1 MSEENQNSPATS
13 STEPVATR
21 TAVPIWIFVVMLI
34 LSYLGFVF
42 FDHHSGWFN
51 PKVYGPYDNADQLEA
66 YQPKSGADAL
76 RLHGKAVF
84 EMYCG
89 SCHGNDGM
97 GKPNQAPPLAG
108 SEWVTTKG
116 FNRLTKIPLQGL
128 TGPIQVAGKDWNLTM
143 APMGA
148 ALPDADLA
156 GVLTYIRTSWGNKA
170 DEVTD
175 EDVKDIRAKLG
186 AHAST
191 ITGDQLKSMPE

>member
-1 MSEENQNSPATS
+1 MSEETKSSPATPS
-13 STEPVATR
+13 NEPTATR
-21 TAVPIWIFVVMLI
+21 SAVPTWIFVAMLI
-34 LSYLGFVF
+34 ISYLGFVF

-51 PKVYGPYDNADQLEA
+51 AKVYGPYDSAEQLEA
-66 YQPKSGADAL
+66 DQPKSGAEAL

-108 SEWVTTKG
+108 SEWVNAKG
-116 FNRLTKIPLQGL
+116 INRVTEIPLEGL
-128 TGPIQVAGKDWNLTM
+128 SGAFQVEGKDWSLVM

-156 GVLTYIRTSWGNKA
+156 AVMTYIRSAWGNKGG
-170 DEVTD
+170 EVTAD
-175 EDVKDIRAKLG
+175 DVKAIRAKIG
-186 AHAST
+186 AHPQPMAA
-191 ITGDQLKSMPE
+191 DQLKSMPE